1 MSAQITVLIVCK
13 LFWVS
18 CWRQIKSSF
27 WIISSTSKPNGSVF
41 LRSTLCLMHLTSK
54 PLHWASD
61 VQLGILV
68 FVKPVY
74 KISQHWRGFGQVFNS
89 PNFKTKCGHETLAEP
104 HFGCLYES
112 RCLKPMPI
120 KVGLELGTSMSNE
133 LHPTYFISADCIW
146 KSHSE
151 ELWNHKA

>member
-1 MSAQITVLIVCK
+1 M
-13 LFWVS
+13 S

-27 WIISSTSKPNGSVF
+27 WIISSTYKPNGSVF

-61 VQLGILV
+61 VQLGFLV

-74 KISQHWRGFGQVFNS
+74 KISQHWRGSGQVFNS

-133 LHPTYFISADCIW
+133 LHPAYSSPLTAYEKVIQKSYGIIKPRSSCEVKEMCIY
-146 KSHSE
+146 S
-151 ELWNHKA
+151 